1 MAYAFRV
8 EQVPSSWNRRCANN
22 GFVFVREVGKLG
34 PARTLPR
41 EWRHVEAIRKLPL
54 RARRSRRR
62 MCGTGARLSWGLSH
76 VAACRRRNCFRASG
90 LSFS

>member
-34 PARTLPR
+34 PALGHCHENRGTLKR
-41 EWRHVEAIRKLPL
+41 YVSSLCERGAVGGACAALV
-54 RARRSRRR
+54 RAYH
-62 MCGTGARLSWGLSH
+62 GASP
-76 VAACRRRNCFRASG
+76 V
-90 LSFS
+90 